1 MIIFSAIGGLRNLC
15 NSKNSG
21 CSLIL
26 LFIAAFMDLYNIDS
40 AYTED
45 EMYLYGNIYKY
56 DEELN
61 NRIRDAL
68 DMINKRSLYLKTTSI
83 MILIIIVAIFF
94 NSFLIKI
101 KEDKKSL
108 QNANSQL
115 NNDMNNNFNNNP
127 YIN

>member
-1 MIIFSAIGGLRNLC
+1 MIIFSAIGGLRNLGI
-15 NSKNSG
+15 SQNSG

-26 LFIAAFMDLYNIDS
+26 LFIAAFMNLYNIDS

-45 EMYLYGNIYKY
+45 EIYLYGNIYKY

-68 DMINKRSLYLKTTSI
+68 DMINKRSLYLKPTSI

-108 QNANSQL
+108 QNEL

>member
-1 MIIFSAIGGLRNLC
+1 
-15 NSKNSG
+15 
-21 CSLIL
+21 
-26 LFIAAFMDLYNIDS
+26 MDLYNIDS

-68 DMINKRSLYLKTTSI
+68 DMINKRSLYLKKTSI
-83 MILIIIVAIFF
+83 MILIIIVSIFF